1 MNNFSLNLL
10 MQKKTGNQNI
20 YNKIKIIRDK
30 FKIFNKK
37 KLQLK
42 TSLSKSQMNNSSFN
56 QNINL

>member
-1 MNNFSLNLL
+1 